1 MLVKK
6 LEILRW
12 AKRSDRG
19 SVFLYTVLY
28 LQAYYTRITILLYT
42 SADDSETA
50 GIAHAHTHIL
60 TQYAQTHTIMIQA
73 EYESILSRD
82 LLARVRCTSYT

>member
-28 LQAYYTRITILLYT
+28 LQAYYTRTTILLYT

-50 GIAHAHTHIL
+50 GIAHTHIL

-73 EYESILSRD
+73 EYKSILSRD
-82 LLARVRCTSYT
+82 LLARVHCTSYT